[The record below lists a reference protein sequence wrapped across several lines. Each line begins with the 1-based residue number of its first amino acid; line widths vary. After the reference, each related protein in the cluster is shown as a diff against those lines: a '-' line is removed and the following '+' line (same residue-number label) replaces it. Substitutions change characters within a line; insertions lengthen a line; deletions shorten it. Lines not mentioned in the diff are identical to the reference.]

1 MIKKTVRYKD
11 FDGHNVEETYYFNL
25 TRAEV
30 DDIDT
35 EEKGGFAGLL
45 NSLIDR
51 GTGRGILSVFK
62 KLILKSV
69 GVKSNDGRRII
80 KNQDILDDFTQ
91 SDAYS
96 EVLYDVVSSTESALT
111 FIKGIMPYDHLA
123 PEDKA
128 KFDQQFNDI
137 LEETRKAEE

>member
-25 TRAEV
+25 TRAEI

-35 EEKGGFAGLL
+35 EEKGGFSGLL

-62 KLILKSV
+62 KLILRSV
-69 GVKSNDGRRII
+69 GIKSTDGRRII
-80 KNQDILDDFTQ
+80 KSQDILDDFTQ
-91 SDAYS
+91 SEAYS
-96 EVLYDVVSSTESALT
+96 EVLYDVVSSVENALT
-111 FIKGIMPYDHLA
+111 FIRGIMPYEHLS
-123 PEDKA
+123 PDDRA
-128 KFDQQFNDI
+128 KFDKQFDELI
-137 LEETRKAEE
+137 EETRTEE